1 MRKIKNV
8 IFGITGLTL
17 GGAER
22 VLVDTVNKLS
32 KNYNI
37 KIFTLYS
44 NGELEKELNNN
55 ITINSLYNKSYN
67 EMNKIQKILIPLKIL
82 LFKKSI
88 YKKHIKNK
96 SNIEVSFLEGP
107 ITRIFSIKDNNVKKI
122 AWVHNDIS
130 KVFGKGIKSKIKCN
144 IDKKIYDK
152 YDKIVCVS
160 QDNLNKFNEM
170 YNLKEKVIMIP
181 NYIESERILKKSEQ
195 KINNIFS
202 KDQVNFIT
210 VARLVEQKGIDRFI
224 EIHAKLISNGLKNK
238 VYIIGEG
245 PLRESLNE
253 KIKRMNVENTFVLLG
268 KKENPYPYVKY
279 ADCFCLLSYYEGYG
293 MVLEEAK
300 ILKKPIIV
308 TNTAARE
315 AVVNYKESN
324 ICDNNNDAIYKAL
337 NDFIINKQ
345 INSNNKEL
353 NLQDNE
359 DTINKINLLLEEK

>member
-1 MRKIKNV
+1 MRKIKKI

-37 KIFTLYS
+37 EIFTLYS
-44 NGELEKELNNN
+44 KGELEKELNDN
-55 ITINSLYNKSYN
+55 IKVSSLYNYSYS
-67 EMNKIQKILIPLKIL
+67 ELNKIQKILIPLKIL

-88 YKKHIKNK
+88 YKKYIKNRGD
-96 SNIEVSFLEGP
+96 IEIAFLEGP
-107 ITRIFSIKDNNVKKI
+107 ITRIFSISNSNVKKI

-144 IDKKIYDK
+144 IDKNIYTK

-160 QDNLNKFNEM
+160 QDNLNKFKEV
-170 YNLKEKVIMIP
+170 YNIKHKVIMIP
-181 NYIESERILKKSEQ
+181 NYIESKRILQQSKQ
-195 KINNIFS
+195 NIDNIFS
-202 KDQVNFIT
+202 NNQINFIT
-210 VARLVEQKGIDRFI
+210 VARLVEQKALDRFI
-224 EIHAKLISNGLKNK
+224 NVHVKLLSNGVKNK
-238 VYIIGEG
+238 VYVIGDG
-245 PLRESLNE
+245 PLREELNKKVKE
-253 KIKRMNVENTFVLLG
+253 KNIQETFILLG

-300 ILKKPIIV
+300 ILEKPIII

-315 AVVNYKESN
+315 ALINYKKGY
-324 ICDNNNDAIYKAL
+324 ICDNNEQAIYKAL
-337 NDFIINKQ
+337 YDFIINKQ
-345 INSNNKEL
+345 CKSNNIEVGEKECI
-353 NLQDNE
+353 DI
-359 DTINKINLLLEEK
+359 INIINLLLEQK